1 MLQSLTK
8 NNKSSTS
15 DTTQLSADP
24 RIFDYTIAV
33 TKQNVDEIKKG
44 LPLMYVDPVA
54 KSGKKKRR
62 TGKELLPPLQWL
74 ICGKGCRHGPIL
86 ACYQDPNIDDPG
98 SKRCCCICMV
108 NTYFQEGTLGSP
120 PSLHGIPLSIT
131 LAYEQ
136 HMSTIEGVKK
146 QRKQGKYGKLSVER
160 LQDLMTDITNWRS
173 NLLFQMSDNSFFHV
187 KMLLSDKAIGAISDK
202 IRCLGVTE
210 YDLKDILRP
219 CGYSFPTSSLNIHI
233 PSLTTCINESLKR
246 SQPPPSNLA
255 KKVNAVRG
263 VSVLRPVPNLPNYR
277 PSARRESKTSSS
289 GQHNAVNNWPIPPV
303 IPRVPLAEL
312 PSQDH
317 RI

>member
-1 MLQSLTK
+1 
-8 NNKSSTS
+8 
-15 DTTQLSADP
+15 
-24 RIFDYTIAV
+24 
-33 TKQNVDEIKKG
+33 
-44 LPLMYVDPVA
+44 
-54 KSGKKKRR
+54 
-62 TGKELLPPLQWL
+62 
-74 ICGKGCRHGPIL
+74 
-86 ACYQDPNIDDPG
+86 
-98 SKRCCCICMV
+98 
-108 NTYFQEGTLGSP
+108 
-120 PSLHGIPLSIT
+120 
-131 LAYEQ
+131 
-136 HMSTIEGVKK
+136 
-146 QRKQGKYGKLSVER
+146 
-160 LQDLMTDITNWRS
+160 MTDITNWRS

-246 SQPPPSNLA
+246 CQPPPSNLA

-289 GQHNAVNNWPIPPV
+289 GQHNVVNNWPIPPV